1 MNYLLTPFRIAYKF
15 YYFIYVGLA
24 LIITYPFFY
33 FLLSDPKRFPYAFKM
48 MRWFSIAWQ
57 AFALVPVRVKGR
69 ENILSHGSFIICAN
83 HTSYMDIP
91 VTYCVFK
98 KYFVFVAKR
107 EVESWPLFKIFFTS
121 KINITVDRE
130 SGSGSIEAFKQMMEE
145 IDKGHP
151 LAIYPEGTISRLA
164 PEMLDFKPGAFSI
177 AIRKQIPILPVT
189 FVTNWRRLQRNKKWT
204 ARAGPGVSEV
214 IIHKPVNTV
223 GLSKKDS
230 DALSL
235 KVKNTIYAPLKE
247 RYAFE

>member
-1 MNYLLTPFRIAYKF
+1 MNYLFTPFRIAYKF
-15 YYFIYVGLA
+15 YYFFYVSFA

-33 FLLSDPKRFPYAFKM
+33 FLLSDPKRFPHAFKM

-57 AFALVPVRVKGR
+57 AFALVPVSVKGR

-121 KINITVDRE
+121 KMNITVDRE
-130 SGSGSIEAFKQMMEE
+130 SGSGSIDAFKRMIAE

-151 LAIYPEGTISRLA
+151 LAIYPEGTISRHA
-164 PEMLDFKPGAFSI
+164 PVMGEFKPGAFSI

-189 FVTNWRRLQRNKKWT
+189 FVSNWHRLQRNGKWT
-204 ARAGPGVSEV
+204 ALAGPGFSEV
-214 IIHKPVNTV
+214 VIHEPVFTS
-223 GLSKKDS
+223 GLTKKDTDDLQEKIKDIIS
-230 DALSL
+230 
-235 KVKNTIYAPLKE
+235 KPLKE
-247 RYAFE
+247 RFAV